1 MAQGLYNY
9 VEQDEYWNRATGT
22 TNINNKTTADANQ
35 STSPTHR
42 YIPKHE
48 YHRHASPIKI
58 PVPSVAAISIPNGP
72 PESFTCAMRALS
84 GARSE
89 SENMNKDGRCSG
101 SKAMGAQEDAGGCAR
116 GSVGGAEV
124 MVPSRMR
131 RATSCESMR
140 SHSASHSALFHR
152 CGRLL
157 TVDRL
162 S

>member
-1 MAQGLYNY
+1 MARSQGLYNY
-9 VEQDEYWNRATGT
+9 VEQDKYWNSRQ
-22 TNINNKTTADANQ
+22 NNARCE
-35 STSPTHR
+35 SEHLHHTSL
-42 YIPKHE
+42 HE
-48 YHRHASPIKI
+48 YHRYASPIKM

-124 MVPSRMR
+124 IVPSRMR

-152 CGRLL
+152 CVLL
-157 TVDRL
+157 TDVSTER
-162 S
+162 